1 MPVVRHI
8 VTLTAEDGRA
18 HDALFEIDERAARRQ
33 ERITGR
39 RTAIA
44 HLHGIM
50 GNFLVGT
57 LRFLPAPLA
66 RAGFPIL
73 VLETRMGNVGQLF
86 GQAILEDAV
95 QDVAAGVQ
103 WLREQGYDHVIV
115 SGYSSGA
122 TVATRY
128 AAACPPPGM
137 RGLLCLGNPWGLP
150 QSLERRSR
158 QFGATP
164 DYATLTEEVGR
175 ALRQDD
181 SPASDRL
188 FVIERSRG
196 PTAAPEHS
204 EVYTYRTWWHSRGP
218 EATSAMAHRQIGA
231 ITAPILLVQGTDD
244 EMVIAEEAVAL
255 ADVARRAGN
264 RDVTLIRIDGGTH
277 SFKGHEMATLDA
289 VVGWVRARA

>member
-33 ERITGR
+33 ERLTGR

-44 HLHGIM
+44 HVHGIM

-95 QDVAAGVQ
+95 QDVDAGVA
-103 WLREQGYDHVIV
+103 WLFAQGYDHVIV

-128 AAACPPPGM
+128 AAACPPEGM

-150 QSLERRSR
+150 QSLERRAR

-164 DYATLTEEVGR
+164 DYATLTAEIGR
-175 ALRQDD
+175 ALAEDD
-181 SPASDRL
+181 SPARDRL

-196 PTAAPEHS
+196 PSAAPEHS

-218 EATSAMAHRQIGA
+218 EATPAMAHRQIGDVRV
-231 ITAPILLVQGTDD
+231 PILLVQGTED
-244 EMVIAEEAVAL
+244 EVVIPEEAVAL

-264 RDVTLIRIDGGTH
+264 DAVTLIRVDGATH
-277 SFKGHEMATLDA
+277 TFKGYEIATLDA
-289 VVGWVRARA
+289 VTGWVREHA